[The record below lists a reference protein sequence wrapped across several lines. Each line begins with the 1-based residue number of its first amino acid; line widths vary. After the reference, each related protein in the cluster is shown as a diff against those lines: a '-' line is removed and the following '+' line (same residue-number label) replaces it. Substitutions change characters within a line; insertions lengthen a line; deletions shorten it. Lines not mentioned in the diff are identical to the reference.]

1 MRTVPFKEPG
11 FALLHWIVLP
21 GNADYFPAE
30 SEGIMYQC
38 GATNSQRDQECYL
51 CSGYQKIRDVSG
63 QTYSIRTV
71 IMEELVLQN
80 LREMV
85 SFAS

>member
-1 MRTVPFKEPG
+1 
-11 FALLHWIVLP
+11 
-21 GNADYFPAE
+21 
-30 SEGIMYQC
+30 MYQC

-71 IMEELVLQN
+71 IMEELGLQN